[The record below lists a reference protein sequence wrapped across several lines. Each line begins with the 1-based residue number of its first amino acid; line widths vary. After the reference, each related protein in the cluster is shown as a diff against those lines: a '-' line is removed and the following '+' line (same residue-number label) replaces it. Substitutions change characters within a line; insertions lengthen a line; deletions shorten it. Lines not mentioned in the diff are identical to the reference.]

1 MKERRKV
8 ERFPLSLLARIET
21 NDSSR
26 KQIFEFKTRDIS
38 SSGAFIDTTEK
49 FPEGTQFKMDFTIPS
64 KRIKEITGALSL
76 IECEGNVIRS
86 TEHGMAVRFN
96 GECQV
101 LGLKSM

>member
-1 MKERRKV
+1 MKERRKI

-21 NDSSR
+21 DDSSR

-38 SSGAFIDTTEK
+38 SAGAFIDTTEK
-49 FPEGTQFKMDFTIPS
+49 FPEGTRFKLDFTIPS

-96 GECQV
+96 SDCLVTGV
-101 LGLKSM
+101 KSV